1 MQSITVTTTVHATL
15 ERVWQCWTDPAHITH
30 WNQAS
35 SDWHCPQATNDLRVG
50 GSFSA
55 LMAAKDNSVSFEF
68 AGTYTEVLPEKK
80 TAYTMADGRSVTVN
94 FTQEADAV
102 IVTET
107 FDPETEN
114 TLELQRSGWQ
124 AILNNFKA
132 YVEAQ

>member
-1 MQSITVTTTVHATL
+1 MQAITITTTVHATL
-15 ERVWQCWTDPAHITH
+15 ELVWQCWTDPAHITH

-35 SDWHCPQATNDLRVG
+35 SDWHCSRATNDLRVG

-68 AGTYTEVLPEKK
+68 AGTYTEVVPEEKI
-80 TAYTMADGRSVTVN
+80 AYTMADGRSVTVN

-124 AILNNFKA
+124 AILDNFKT